1 MRWFTLRGATLT
13 FAPRGW
19 CVRYGAAAVPASPS
33 LDVRWP
39 NRADLQ
45 VAQRALPVGHLALD
59 VATDRV
65 NQIVFR
71 SMGLVV
77 NE

>member
-1 MRWFTLRGATLT
+1 MRTLWSRGS
-13 FAPRGW
+13 PRIPIFG
-19 CVRYGAAAVPASPS
+19 RALAQ
-33 LDVRWP
+33 D
-39 NRADLQ
+39 RADLQ

-77 NE
+77 YE